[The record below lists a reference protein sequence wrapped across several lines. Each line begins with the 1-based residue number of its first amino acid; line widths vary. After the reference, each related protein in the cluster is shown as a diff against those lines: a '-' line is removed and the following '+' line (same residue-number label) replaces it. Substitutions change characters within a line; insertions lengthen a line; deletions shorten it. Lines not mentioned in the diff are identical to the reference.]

1 MSTDVQP
8 QGEKGS
14 FAYFNQVL
22 SYPLHITLLALLLG
36 VAVEILFDGQP
47 LGINFPLWAWL
58 GAGALLLAAYLEGVK
73 PSRTE
78 LTLIAPILFLSLMSA
93 TRREPLTVF
102 LDVIGVLFFF
112 GLWVRTFRAGR
123 LFDFGWIDL
132 GVGLVWTPVEAVL
145 RPWGTLN
152 AAWHSVVGE
161 GGGRGRGWA
170 IARGLLLAIPV
181 VAVFLALLGAADMI
195 FGDAVQRLLEWL
207 DIERILSWVGD
218 GMVIGLSG
226 RFFLGA
232 MVAALIEPGERKLI
246 GEEKPLLKP
255 FIGLLESGIVL
266 GAVDLLFLIFVLFQ
280 VRYLFGGEANIT
292 AAGYTYSEYARR
304 GFGELVTVA
313 VLSLGMIMAFGYYGK
328 RETPRERRIF
338 LGLST
343 ALVALLGAI
352 LASALMR
359 LLLYES
365 AYGFTR
371 SRTYTHVF
379 IFWMAAGF
387 LAFLFLLYRGQMRR
401 FAPAVMLGVLGFGA
415 TLNLMNLDAFIV
427 DRNVERYWDGHGL
440 DVSYLLSLSE
450 DAIPPLVAF
459 APEAQSQA
467 RADLLPGLA
476 CELQVLERHAAGLD
490 WPAAH
495 LSLNRALDSLRGL
508 DLLRDYTVEEG
519 ESYELSVVA
528 PDGSVTYCRPYSY
541 SYVD

>member
-1 MSTDVQP
+1 MTVEAPIESEERST
-8 QGEKGS
+8 S
-14 FAYFNQVL
+14 YFSQVL

-58 GAGALLLAAYLEGVK
+58 GAGALLLAAYIEGVK
-73 PSRTE
+73 PSRAE
-78 LTLIAPILFLSLMSA
+78 LLVIAPILFLSLMSA
-93 TRREPLTVF
+93 FRREPLTVT
-102 LDVIGVLFFF
+102 LDVVGVLLFF

-132 GVGLVWTPVEAVL
+132 GVGVVWTPVEAVL
-145 RPWGTLN
+145 RPWGTLS
-152 AAWHSVVGE
+152 AAWHKVVGE

-170 IARGLLLAIPV
+170 IIRGLLLAIPV
-181 VAVFLALLGAADMI
+181 VAIFLALLGAADMI

-218 GMVIGLSG
+218 GMVIVLSG
-226 RFFLGA
+226 LFFLGA
-232 MVAALIEPGERKLI
+232 MVAALIKPAERKLI

-255 FIGLLESGIVL
+255 FLGLLESGIVL
-266 GAVDLLFLIFVLFQ
+266 GAVDLLFLVFVLFQ

-313 VLSLGMIMAFGYYGK
+313 VLSLGMILLLGMFGK
-328 RETPRERRIF
+328 REGAREVRIF

-343 ALVALLGAI
+343 ALVALLGVI

-359 LLLYES
+359 LLLYEN

-387 LAFLFLLYRGQMRR
+387 LAFLFLLYRNQIRR
-401 FAPAVMLGVLGFGA
+401 FAPAVMLGIMGFGV

-427 DRNVERYWDGHGL
+427 HRNVTRYWGGAGL

-459 APEAQSQA
+459 APDAQGQA
-467 RADLLPGLA
+467 RTDLLPGLA
-476 CELQVLERHAAGLD
+476 CELQVLERHADGLD
-490 WPAAH
+490 WPATN
-495 LSLNRALDSLRGL
+495 LSLNRALDSLREL
-508 DLLRDYTVEEG
+508 DLLQVYQVEEG
-519 ESYELSVVA
+519 EPYELSVVA
-528 PDGSVTYCRPYSY
+528 PDGGVTYCRQYSY
-541 SYVD
+541 SYID

>member
-1 MSTDVQP
+1 MTIEAPIESEERST
-8 QGEKGS
+8 S
-14 FAYFNQVL
+14 YFNQVL

-58 GAGALLLAAYLEGVK
+58 GAGALLLAAYIEGVK
-73 PSRTE
+73 PSRAE
-78 LTLIAPILFLSLMSA
+78 LFLIAPIFFLSLMSA
-93 TRREPLTVF
+93 FRREPLTVT
-102 LDVIGVLFFF
+102 LDMVGVLFFF

-132 GVGLVWTPVEAVL
+132 GVGVVWTPVEAVL
-145 RPWGTLN
+145 RPWGTLT
-152 AAWHSVVGE
+152 AAWHRVVGE

-170 IARGLLLAIPV
+170 IVRGLLLAIPV
-181 VAVFLALLGAADMI
+181 VAVFLALLGTADI
-195 FGDAVQRLLEWL
+195 VFGDAVQRLLEWL

-218 GMVIGLSG
+218 GMVIVLSG
-226 RFFLGA
+226 LFFLGA
-232 MVAALIEPGERKLI
+232 MVAALIKPAERQLI

-255 FIGLLESGIVL
+255 FLGLLESGIVL
-266 GAVDLLFLIFVLFQ
+266 GAVDLLFLVFVLFQ

-313 VLSLGMIMAFGYYGK
+313 VLSLGMIMGLGYYGK
-328 RETPRERRIF
+328 RENERERWVF

-343 ALVALLGAI
+343 ALVALLGVI

-359 LLLYES
+359 LLLYEN

-387 LAFLFLLYRGQMRR
+387 LAFLFLLYRNQIRR
-401 FAPAVMLGVLGFGA
+401 FAPTVMLGIMGFGV

-427 DRNVERYWDGHGL
+427 QRNVTRYWGGAGL

-450 DAIPPLVAF
+450 DAMPPLVAF
-459 APEAQSQA
+459 APEAQGQA
-467 RADLLPGLA
+467 RTDLLPGLA
-476 CELQVLERHAAGLD
+476 CELQVLERHADGLD
-490 WPAAH
+490 WPATN
-495 LSLNRALDSLRGL
+495 LSLNRALDSLREL
-508 DLLRDYTVEEG
+508 DLLQVYQVEEG
-519 ESYELSVVA
+519 EPYELSVVS
-528 PDGSVTYCRPYSY
+528 PDGGVTHCRQYSY
-541 SYVD
+541 SYMD